1 MKKKTIIAIVVV
13 LLALALIVGGIMAY
27 FTSTDQATNTFTIGN
42 VKIDLLEPAW
52 TGAIATGEAQ
62 PASAQNMVP
71 GGSVAK
77 DPKIKNIGTNDA
89 NVFLKVDIPCYTV
102 GASTVDLFNLYYG
115 GAAGVNTTDWKLVG
129 QSTSGNTHTYV
140 YAYASDNTK
149 AGLKELASDATTNPL
164 FDHAQLTTNTTV
176 VEAAAATS
184 VTDAGRSIEI
194 NAYGIQTTEVTQ
206 DSQLNIFKLFE
217 PTFTPQA

>member
-27 FTSTDQATNTFTIGN
+27 FTSTDTATNTFTIGN

-52 TGAIATGEAQ
+52 TGAIATGEDQ

-89 NVFLKVDIPCYTV
+89 NVFLKVEIPTYTV
-102 GASTVDLFNLYYG
+102 GGSDVDLFNLYYN
-115 GAAGVNTTDWKLVG
+115 GASGVNTSAWKVVSDKTANG
-129 QSTSGNTHTYV
+129 THTIV
-140 YAYASDNTK
+140 YAYASATNDAAALTD
-149 AGLKELASDATTNPL
+149 LASNDETPVL
-164 FDHAQLTTNTTV
+164 FDHAQLTTNTAA

-184 VTDAGRSIEI
+184 VADSGRSIVI
-194 NAYGIQTTEVTQ
+194 NAYGIQTTEVTESTQ
-206 DSQLNIFKLFE
+206 QAIFNLF
-217 PTFTPQA
+217 